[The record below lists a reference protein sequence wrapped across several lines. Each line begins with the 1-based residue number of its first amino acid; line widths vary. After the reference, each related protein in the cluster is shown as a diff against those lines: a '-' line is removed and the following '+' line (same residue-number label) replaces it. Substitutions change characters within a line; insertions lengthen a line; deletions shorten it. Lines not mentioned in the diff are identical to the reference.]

1 MLLLMDKAGC
11 PVASSPRPW
20 DRLLVHV
27 RGFRLDQELA
37 GGASPEAS
45 IELALRAQLL
55 VRPRHRR
62 ELARS
67 ASQLLSTAQRSP
79 SGGRPPVPVCRDRVR
94 ACADEFGELIARLQ
108 ANGPIPARGVAK
120 AGLLLADATGPLY
133 RRATRD
139 DLRARLRDV
148 TDALIPA

>member
-20 DRLLVHV
+20 DRVLVHV
-27 RGFRLDQELA
+27 HGFRLDEQLA

-45 IELALRAQLL
+45 VELALRAQLL

-67 ASQLLSTAQRSP
+67 VARLLSTPQRSP
-79 SGGRPPVPVCRDRVR
+79 YGGRPPVPVCRDRVR
-94 ACADEFGELIARLQ
+94 ACEDEIGELVARLQ

-120 AGLLLADATGPLY
+120 AGLLMADGSGPLY
-133 RRATRD
+133 RRASRD
-139 DLRARLRDV
+139 DLRARLREAA
-148 TDALIPA
+148 DALIPA